1 MTDLFAHESV
11 FRLVLMFGMFGMILF
26 GANAAS
32 TLQAERIKEAN
43 RKKRKTKKKKTAGRA
58 KPGQR
63 RGQNTLMGEST
74 PLRVKKHARK
84 AKAEKTR
91 PLSEFERNTLD
102 RYFVGRDYPKGSAG
116 AWIVPV

>member
-32 TLQAERIKEAN
+32 TLQAERIREAN
-43 RKKRKTKKKKTAGRA
+43 RAKRTKKKTAGR
-58 KPGQR
+58 KKQG
-63 RGQNTLMGEST
+63 RGHGHITLMGEST
-74 PLRVKKHARK
+74 HSVKKQGRSTKTA
-84 AKAEKTR
+84 KTR

-116 AWIVPV
+116 AWSVPG